1 MSALRPLDGVTV
13 LSLEQA
19 VSAPFATRQLADLG
33 ARVIK
38 VERPGVG
45 DFARNYDTRVAGLAS
60 YFVWLNRS
68 KESLTL
74 DVKHP
79 EGKAILARLLDRS
92 DVLVQNLVPGAAA
105 RLGLSASAL
114 RGRHPRLVICD
125 ISGYGDNGPF
135 RDKKA
140 YDMMLQA
147 ESGLLAA
154 TGIPQAQ
161 ARTGF
166 SAADVSA
173 GMYAY
178 SNILAAL
185 LLRGRTGEGSHID
198 VSMLE
203 TIVEWMGNPLYYT
216 YQGAAPA
223 PRAGAFHPSV
233 QPYGP
238 FRAGDGREVM
248 LAVQNEREWA
258 VFCAEVLGQPQ
269 LKDDARFAS
278 NVLRATNREELAAV
292 IEAAFSGLTSAQV
305 VATLDKAGI
314 ATANVNTVDQLW
326 THPQLAARDRWR
338 EIDSP
343 AGAIPALLPPGRN
356 DAYDYRM
363 DAVPGVGQH
372 TDSILDELG
381 YTGSEIRD
389 LREQGAI

>member
-38 VERPGVG
+38 VERPDVG
-45 DFARNYDTRVAGLAS
+45 DFARNYDTRVSGLAS

-79 EGKAILARLLDRS
+79 EAKTILARLLTTS
-92 DVLVQNLVPGAAA
+92 DVLVQNLVPGAAG
-105 RLGLSASAL
+105 RLGLSAAVL
-114 RGRHPRLVICD
+114 RELHPRLIVCD
-125 ISGYGDNGPF
+125 ISGYGDDGPY

-154 TGIPQAQ
+154 TGIAEAQ

-166 SAADVSA
+166 SAADISA

-178 SNILAAL
+178 SNILSAL
-185 LLRGRTGEGSHID
+185 LLRGRTGQGSHID

-248 LAVQNEREWA
+248 LAVQNEREWSA
-258 VFCAEVLGQPQ
+258 FCSEVLGQPQ
-269 LKDDARFAS
+269 LKDDVRFAS
-278 NVLRATNREELAAV
+278 NVLRATNRQVLVGV
-292 IEAAFSGLTSAQV
+292 IEAAFSGLTSTQV
-305 VATLDKAGI
+305 VAMLDKAGI

-326 THPQLAARDRWR
+326 SHPQLAARQRWR
-338 EIDSP
+338 EIGSP
-343 AGAIPALLPPGRN
+343 VGTIPALLPPGRN

-363 DAVPGVGQH
+363 DAVPGIGQH
-372 TDSILDELG
+372 TVAILDELG
-381 YTGSEIRD
+381 YTGAEISR
-389 LREQGAI
+389 LREQRAI

>member
-38 VERPGVG
+38 VERPDVG
-45 DFARNYDTRVAGLAS
+45 DFARNYDTRVSGLAS

-79 EGKAILARLLDRS
+79 EAKTILARLLTKS
-92 DVLVQNLVPGAAA
+92 DVLVQNLVPGAAG
-105 RLGLSASAL
+105 RLGLSAAVL
-114 RGRHPRLVICD
+114 REQHPRLIVCD
-125 ISGYGDNGPF
+125 ISGYGDDGPY

-154 TGIPQAQ
+154 TGIAEAQ

-166 SAADVSA
+166 SAADISA

-178 SNILAAL
+178 SNILSAL
-185 LLRGRTGEGSHID
+185 LLRGRTGQGSHID

-248 LAVQNEREWA
+248 LAVQNEREWSA
-258 VFCAEVLGQPQ
+258 FCSEVLGQPQ
-269 LKDDARFAS
+269 LKDDVRFAS
-278 NVLRATNREELAAV
+278 NVLRATNRQVLVGV
-292 IEAAFSGLTSAQV
+292 IEAAFSGLTSTQV
-305 VATLDKAGI
+305 VAMLDKAGI

-326 THPQLAARDRWR
+326 SHPQLAARQRWR
-338 EIDSP
+338 EIGSP
-343 AGAIPALLPPGRN
+343 VGTIPALLPPGRN

-363 DAVPGVGQH
+363 DAVPGIGQH
-372 TDSILDELG
+372 TDAILDELG
-381 YTGSEIRD
+381 YTGAEISR
-389 LREQGAI
+389 LREQRAI

>member
-38 VERPGVG
+38 VERPDVG
-45 DFARNYDTRVAGLAS
+45 DFARNYDTRVSGLAS

-74 DVKHP
+74 DLKHP
-79 EGKAILARLLDRS
+79 EAKTILARLLTTS
-92 DVLVQNLVPGAAA
+92 DVLVQNLVPGAAG
-105 RLGLSASAL
+105 RLGLSAPVL
-114 RGRHPRLVICD
+114 REQHPRLIVCD
-125 ISGYGDNGPF
+125 ISGYGDDGPY

-154 TGIPQAQ
+154 TGIAEAQ

-166 SAADVSA
+166 SAADISA

-178 SNILAAL
+178 SNILSAL
-185 LLRGRTGEGSHID
+185 LLRGRTGQGSHMD

-248 LAVQNEREWA
+248 LAVQNEREWS
-258 VFCAEVLGQPQ
+258 VFCSEVLGQPQ
-269 LKDDARFAS
+269 LKDDVRFAS
-278 NVLRATNREELAAV
+278 NVLRATNRQVLVGV
-292 IEAAFSGLTSAQV
+292 IEAAFSGLTSTQV
-305 VATLDKAGI
+305 VAMLDKAGI

-326 THPQLAARDRWR
+326 SHPQLAARQRWR
-338 EIDSP
+338 EIGSP
-343 AGAIPALLPPGRN
+343 VGTIPALLPPGRN

-363 DAVPGVGQH
+363 DAVPGIGQH
-372 TDSILDELG
+372 TDAILDELG
-381 YTGSEIRD
+381 YTGAEISR
-389 LREQGAI
+389 LREQRAI

>member
-38 VERPGVG
+38 VERPDVG
-45 DFARNYDTRVAGLAS
+45 DFARNYDTRVSGLAS

-79 EGKAILARLLDRS
+79 EAKTILARLLTKS
-92 DVLVQNLVPGAAA
+92 DVLVQNLVPGAAG
-105 RLGLSASAL
+105 RLGLSAPVL
-114 RGRHPRLVICD
+114 REQHPRLIVCD
-125 ISGYGDNGPF
+125 ISGYGDDGPY

-154 TGIPQAQ
+154 TGIAEAQ

-166 SAADVSA
+166 SAADISA

-178 SNILAAL
+178 SNILSAL
-185 LLRGRTGEGSHID
+185 LLRGRTGQGSHID

-248 LAVQNEREWA
+248 LAVQNEREWS
-258 VFCAEVLGQPQ
+258 VFCSEVLGQPQ
-269 LKDDARFAS
+269 LKDDVRFAS
-278 NVLRATNREELAAV
+278 NVLRATNRQVLVGV
-292 IEAAFSGLTSAQV
+292 IEAAFSGLTSTQV
-305 VATLDKAGI
+305 VAMLDKAGI

-326 THPQLAARDRWR
+326 SHPQLAARQRWR
-338 EIDSP
+338 EIGSP
-343 AGAIPALLPPGRN
+343 VGTIPALLPPGRN

-363 DAVPGVGQH
+363 DAVPGIGQH
-372 TDSILDELG
+372 TDAILDELG
-381 YTGSEIRD
+381 YTGAEISR
-389 LREQGAI
+389 LREQRAI

>member
-1 MSALRPLDGVTV
+1 MTALRPLDGVTV

-79 EGKAILARLLDRS
+79 EAKTILSRLLSKS
-92 DVLVQNLVPGAAA
+92 DVLVQNLVPGAAG
-105 RLGLSASAL
+105 RLGLSADAL
-114 RGRHPRLVICD
+114 RDKHPSLIVCD
-125 ISGYGDNGPF
+125 ISGYGDDGPY

-154 TGIPQAQ
+154 TGIPDAQ

-185 LLRGRTGEGSHID
+185 LLRGRTGKGSHID

-216 YQGAAPA
+216 YQGASPA

-238 FRAGDGREVM
+238 FHAGDGREVM

-258 VFCAEVLGQPQ
+258 VFCSQVVGQPA
-269 LKDDARFAS
+269 LKDDVRFAS
-278 NVLRATNREELAAV
+278 NVLRATHRQELVKV
-292 IEAAFSGLTSAQV
+292 IETAFSQLTSAQV
-305 VATLDKAGI
+305 VDRLDKAGI
-314 ATANVNTVDQLW
+314 ATASVNTVDQLW
-326 THPQLAARDRWR
+326 AHPQLEARQRWR
-338 EIDSP
+338 GIDSP
-343 AGAIPALLPPGRN
+343 AGTIPALLPPGRN

-363 DAVPGVGQH
+363 DAVPAIGEH
-372 TDSILDELG
+372 TEAILGELG
-381 YTGSEIRD
+381 YAAAEIVR
-389 LREQGAI
+389 LKEQGTI

>member
-38 VERPGVG
+38 VERPDVG
-45 DFARNYDTRVAGLAS
+45 DFARNYDTRVSGLAS

-79 EGKAILARLLDRS
+79 EAKTILARLLTKS
-92 DVLVQNLVPGAAA
+92 DVLVQNLVPGAAG
-105 RLGLSASAL
+105 RLGLSAAVL
-114 RGRHPRLVICD
+114 RELHPRLIVCD
-125 ISGYGDNGPF
+125 ISGYGDDGPY

-154 TGIPQAQ
+154 TGITEAQ

-166 SAADVSA
+166 SAADISA

-178 SNILAAL
+178 SNILSAL
-185 LLRGRTGEGSHID
+185 LLRGRTGQGSHID

-248 LAVQNEREWA
+248 LAVQNEREWS
-258 VFCAEVLGQPQ
+258 VFCSEVLGQPQ
-269 LKDDARFAS
+269 LKDDVRFAS
-278 NVLRATNREELAAV
+278 NVLRATNRQVLVGV
-292 IEAAFSGLTSAQV
+292 IEAAFSGLTSTQV
-305 VATLDKAGI
+305 VAMLDKAGI

-326 THPQLAARDRWR
+326 SHPQLAARQRWR
-338 EIDSP
+338 EIGSP
-343 AGAIPALLPPGRN
+343 VGTIPALLPPGRN

-363 DAVPGVGQH
+363 DAVPGIGQH
-372 TDSILDELG
+372 TVAILDELG
-381 YTGSEIRD
+381 YTGAEISR
-389 LREQGAI
+389 LREQRAI